1 MDCNKQYMSQT
12 ANQELQN
19 ANQSFK
25 KYEKE
30 QEKLQRKLKTQK
42 NIWEAI
48 AALSLGYAVAK

>member
-1 MDCNKQYMSQT
+1 MSQT

-25 KYEKE
+25 KYEQE
-30 QEKLQRKLKTQK
+30 QEKLQSKFKTQK